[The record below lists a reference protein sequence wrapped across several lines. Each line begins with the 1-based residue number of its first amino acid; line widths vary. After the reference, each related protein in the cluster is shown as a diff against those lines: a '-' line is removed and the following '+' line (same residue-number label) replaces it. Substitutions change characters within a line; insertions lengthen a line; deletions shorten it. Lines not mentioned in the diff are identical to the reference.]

1 MYTLAV
7 ACRSAD
13 ACQRRAAQRS
23 ALDQIGFGAG
33 TGANATPVSIGA
45 FKARLQK
52 ANPDRKKDVSEFESL
67 MQMNAPPPKKR
78 PALVLP
84 NASGKVA
91 PLDRF

>member
-1 MYTLAV
+1 VYTLAV

-13 ACQRRAAQRS
+13 ACQRRAALS

-84 NASGKVA
+84 YASGKVA